1 MSTENRQTF
10 KYGSALIRLNEA
22 GCASGRNE
30 GEWRMSRWRPDAL
43 SGPISTIIRSRAIAR
58 VLDEALIVGN
68 MEQTVSMLSE
78 STRFDYKTV
87 QSALH
92 HLIKCGLVQKTRKI
106 GNAQAYRF
114 KVENEL
120 HGLLDWAEEIRCNR
134 KKL

>member
-1 MSTENRQTF
+1 M
-10 KYGSALIRLNEA
+10 
-22 GCASGRNE
+22 GRPSSNCFN
-30 GEWRMSRWRPDAL
+30 
-43 SGPISTIIRSRAIAR
+43 GPISAIIRSPAIAR

-68 MEQTVSMLSE
+68 MEQTVSMLSQ

-92 HLIKCGLVQKTRKI
+92 HLIKHGLVQKTRKI

-120 HGLLDWAEEIRCNR
+120 HPLLDWAEEIRCNR
-134 KKL
+134 KKP